1 MTKSATRVAADEVS
15 APIASPSF
23 TGNVGINETS
33 PAANLHL
40 GASSPHID
48 IGPSGA
54 NRGKIGFNS
63 NNVYIGS
70 TSGAGEIHFKNNIS
84 SNDAPNSSGDTKMVI
99 SDSAVIIGNG
109 VTLGNGNTYGA
120 ANTLDDYE
128 TGTWTPTI
136 SAYSGTNP
144 TIAGTFSGTYTKIG
158 NRVILSFYGGG
169 VSASGVTSGI
179 LKFGGVPFTI
189 NDTFSTGSWTTHLV
203 NFARPV
209 LGALTNIGD
218 GIGHLSCNDGGSW
231 SWENVSILGSNV
243 SFRASYSYLTNS

>member
-70 TSGAGEIHFKNNIS
+70 TSGAGEIHFKNTSHLMMNLIHL
-84 SNDAPNSSGDTKMVI
+84 A
-99 SDSAVIIGNG
+99 
-109 VTLGNGNTYGA
+109 
-120 ANTLDDYE
+120 
-128 TGTWTPTI
+128 TP
-136 SAYSGTNP
+136 
-144 TIAGTFSGTYTKIG
+144 
-158 NRVILSFYGGG
+158 R
-169 VSASGVTSGI
+169 
-179 LKFGGVPFTI
+179 
-189 NDTFSTGSWTTHLV
+189 
-203 NFARPV
+203 
-209 LGALTNIGD
+209 
-218 GIGHLSCNDGGSW
+218 
-231 SWENVSILGSNV
+231 
-243 SFRASYSYLTNS
+243 